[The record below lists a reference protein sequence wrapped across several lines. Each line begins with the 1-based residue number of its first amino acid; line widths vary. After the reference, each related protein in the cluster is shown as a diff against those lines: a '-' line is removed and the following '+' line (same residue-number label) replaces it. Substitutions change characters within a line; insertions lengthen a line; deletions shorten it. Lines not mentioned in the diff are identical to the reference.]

1 VGGWDY
7 NGVIK
12 ETHYTVMG
20 YNGRMWE
27 SQQSNDTGTP
37 LIIPID
43 DPK

>member
-1 VGGWDY
+1 MGPKTISKNVIMDGWDN

-27 SQQSNDTGTP
+27 SQ
-37 LIIPID
+37 
-43 DPK
+43 